1 VTALDQ
7 KSLLELVFLVLVPAV
22 VGIVLTQWACDTAK
36 KRRWPPHLVRATRVL
51 LTAVWVSVAIVGVS
65 LTVGPISPLST
76 LTVSAVA
83 GIAATLAL
91 QTVLQNI
98 VAGYVLLRR
107 RFLRLGDEVTIG
119 SVHGKVAAVGIV
131 TTVLRLEDGSL
142 ALVSNSNLLSG
153 PLVNR
158 TAGQRLAGEY

>member
-1 VTALDQ
+1 MTLPNQ
-7 KSLLELVFLVLVPAV
+7 TTILELVFFVLVPAV
-22 VGIVLTQWACDTAK
+22 AGILVTQWAGDAAK
-36 KRRWPPHLVRATRVL
+36 KRHWPPHLVQATRVL
-51 LTAVWVSVAIVGVS
+51 LTVVWVSVVIAGVS
-65 LTVGPISPLST
+65 VSVGPVNPLST

-83 GIAATLAL
+83 GIGATLAL
-91 QTVLQNI
+91 QTVLQNV

-107 RFLRLGDEVTIG
+107 RFLRLGDDVTIG
-119 SVHGKVAAVGIV
+119 SVHGRVAIVGLV